1 MKILNGSTN
10 YPFSVRIHTSH
21 KIRNLLCEEFI
32 DRKDSTMILT
42 KQPLKDLLKY
52 AEEKIDV
59 TSTEELLHKRLKC
72 LLVDNEVHSNQYLI
86 DDAFTLF
93 LNLCHIKKV

>member
-1 MKILNGSTN
+1 
-10 YPFSVRIHTSH
+10 
-21 KIRNLLCEEFI
+21 
-32 DRKDSTMILT
+32 MILT

-59 TSTEELLHKRLKC
+59 TLTEELLHKQLKC

>member
-1 MKILNGSTN
+1 
-10 YPFSVRIHTSH
+10 
-21 KIRNLLCEEFI
+21 
-32 DRKDSTMILT
+32 MILT

-52 AEEKIDV
+52 AEPKMDEALTEDV
-59 TSTEELLHKRLKC
+59 LHKQLKC
-72 LLVDNEVHSNQYLI
+72 LLIDDEIHSNNRLV